1 MWKVISNIILR
12 NRILIICILSVI
24 TAFLGYNA
32 TKVQLQYEFNK
43 LLPSNDPSFLAY
55 ENFKTHFGHDGMMV
69 VIATNE
75 ADFYTKEKFNAWLQM
90 GDSLKNIRVPIKDGN
105 NVILEKVVDSIFSE
119 GHLYNII
126 KNKENFKFS
135 LEQIVQNYPL
145 SESEVDSVKNV
156 IKSLNFYENIVYR
169 DSSNLHLMMLFLNKE
184 IFNSN
189 NRGTLIDDIY
199 DLAMSY
205 DNYFSNLRFS
215 GLPFIRSVTMF
226 KVKSELGLFVILA
239 LIVTSIL
246 LFVFFRSFKV
256 VFISLVVVI
265 VGVVWS
271 MGVISLFGYEITALT
286 GLIPPLIIVIGIPNC
301 VYLINKYQQEF
312 KNHGNKIKALDRVI
326 QKVGNATFLTNA
338 TTAMGFGTFVFT
350 HSDIMKEFGV
360 VASINIIC
368 MFFISICLVPIIYSF
383 LPPPKTKHTSH
394 LDRKWMFSAVDSLV
408 YFSTKKRKQVYIFT
422 GILLL
427 VGLYGMSWMHT
438 TGNIVDD
445 LPKSDQVV
453 KDLKYFEKELNGVM
467 PFEIVLTYNDT
478 IYESF
483 SNISK
488 IQKLQN
494 ELKKEKYLSKS
505 LSIVDAMKFVSQS
518 YANGKKSKY
527 DLDFS
532 KSKDQKYF
540 SRVIKSKYFK
550 NTFLNKS
557 GDNSNGFVGSFLDS
571 SHQMTRITLQIAD
584 IGTAA
589 MDSLIN
595 RINSTIDSIV
605 NPETYS
611 YQSAIE
617 KDSLFHFYLTN
628 NKVKFRVQQVLTDG
642 EITKLNTFPE
652 NIKAIDSLYGMDI
665 FNSTLT
671 KTVSDLH
678 VKSDITGTG
687 VLYTKGTTYL
697 VKNLF
702 ISLMLAIFV
711 IAILMSFLFK
721 SWRMVLV
728 SLLPNLIP
736 LIFTSALMGYFGIP
750 IKPST
755 ILVFSIAFGISIDD
769 TIHFLAKYRQELKT
783 KNIKESVE
791 ISIKETG
798 VSMIYTSI
806 ILFFGFS
813 IFIASN
819 FGGTQALGLL
829 VSLTLFVAMLT
840 NLVLLPS
847 LLLSLEKLILTK
859 NFKESEDYFQD
870 DQDIDWEKIE

>member
-1 MWKVISNIILR
+1 MWKLISNLILR
-12 NRILIICILSVI
+12 NRITIICVLVVI
-24 TAFLGYNA
+24 TIFLGYNA

-43 LLPSNDPSFLAY
+43 LLPSNDPTFLAY
-55 ENFKTHFGHDGMMV
+55 EDFKGNFGHDGMMV

-75 ADFYTKEKFNAWLQM
+75 ADFYSERKFNAWLQM
-90 GDSLKNIRVPIKDGN
+90 GDSLKNLKVKVVEDDQIKMEN
-105 NVILEKVVDSIFSE
+105 VVDSIFSE

-126 KNKENFKFS
+126 KNKQEFKFS
-135 LEQIVQNYPL
+135 LEEIIQHYPL
-145 SESEVDSVKNV
+145 NSKEVDSIENV
-156 IKSLNFYENIVYR
+156 IKNLKFYEDIVYR
-169 DSSNLHLMMLFLNKE
+169 DSSNLHLMMLFLNKD

-205 DNYFSNLRFS
+205 DQYFSNLRFS

-226 KVKSELGLFVILA
+226 KVKSELGLFVFLA

-246 LFVFFRSFKV
+246 LFLFFRSYKV
-256 VFISLVVVI
+256 VFISLIVVI

-301 VYLINKYQQEF
+301 VYLINKYQQEY

-383 LPPPKTKHTSH
+383 LSPPKSKHTKH
-394 LDRKWMFSAVDSLV
+394 LDRRWMFKFVDYLV
-408 YFSTKKRKQVYIFT
+408 FFTTKRRKQVYIVT

-427 VGLYGMSWMHT
+427 IGLYGMTWMHT

-478 IYESF
+478 VYESF

-488 IQKLQN
+488 IQKLQL
-494 ELKKEKYLSKS
+494 ELKKEQYLSKS
-505 LSIVDAMKFVSQS
+505 LSIVDAMKFISQS
-518 YANGKKSKY
+518 YANGKSSKY
-527 DLDFS
+527 NLDFS

-550 NTFLNKS
+550 NTFVNNNE
-557 GDNSNGFVGSFLDS
+557 GTNNGFVGSFLDS
-571 SHQMTRITLQIAD
+571 THHKTRITLQIAD
-584 IGTAA
+584 IGTSA

-595 RINSTIDSIV
+595 RINNTIESVV
-605 NPETYS
+605 NPETNS
-611 YQSAIE
+611 FKDAIE
-617 KDSLFHFYLTN
+617 NDSLFYFYSEN
-628 NKVKFRVQQVLTDG
+628 NKVKFRVQQVLTNG
-642 EITKLNTFPE
+642 ELTKLNDFPSSFS
-652 NIKAIDSLYGMDI
+652 AIDSIYGVEKFHESI
-665 FNSTLT
+665 KST
-671 KTVSDLH
+671 VEQMH

-702 ISLMLAIFV
+702 ISLIIAIFV

-783 KNIKESVE
+783 KNIKDSVE

-847 LLLSLEKLILTK
+847 LLLSLEKLIVTK
-859 NFKESEDYFQD
+859 TFKESEDYFQD
-870 DQDIDWEKIE
+870 DQDIDWKKL

>member
-1 MWKVISNIILR
+1 MWKLISNLILR
-12 NRILIICILSVI
+12 NRITIICVLVVI
-24 TAFLGYNA
+24 TFFLGYNA

-43 LLPSNDPSFLAY
+43 LLPSNDPTFLAY
-55 ENFKTHFGHDGMMV
+55 EDFKGNFGHDGMMV

-75 ADFYTKEKFNAWLQM
+75 ADFYSERKFNAWLQM
-90 GDSLKNIRVPIKDGN
+90 GDSLKNLKVKVVEDDQTKMEN
-105 NVILEKVVDSIFSE
+105 VVDSIFSE

-126 KNKENFKFS
+126 KNKEEFKFS
-135 LEQIVQNYPL
+135 LEEIIQHYPL
-145 SESEVDSVKNV
+145 NSKEVDSIENV
-156 IKSLNFYENIVYR
+156 IKNLKFYEDIVYR
-169 DSSNLHLMMLFLNKE
+169 DSSNLHLMMLFLNKD

-205 DNYFSNLRFS
+205 DQYFSNLRFS

-226 KVKSELGLFVILA
+226 KVKSELGLFVFLA

-246 LFVFFRSFKV
+246 LFLFFRSYKV
-256 VFISLVVVI
+256 VFISLIVVI

-301 VYLINKYQQEF
+301 VYLINKYQQEY

-383 LPPPKTKHTSH
+383 LSPPKSKHTKH
-394 LDRKWMFSAVDSLV
+394 LDRKWMFKSVDYLV
-408 YFSTKKRKQVYIFT
+408 YFTTKKRKQVYIIT

-427 VGLYGMSWMHT
+427 IGLYGMTWMHT

-478 IYESF
+478 VYESF

-488 IQKLQN
+488 IQKLQL
-494 ELKKEKYLSKS
+494 ELKKEQYLSKS
-505 LSIVDAMKFVSQS
+505 LSIVDAMKFISQS
-518 YANGKKSKY
+518 YANGKSSKY
-527 DLDFS
+527 NLDFS

-550 NTFLNKS
+550 NTFVNNDE
-557 GDNSNGFVGSFLDS
+557 GNNNGFVGTFLDS
-571 SHQMTRITLQIAD
+571 THHKTRITLQIAD

-589 MDSLIN
+589 MDSLIT
-595 RINSTIDSIV
+595 RINNTIESVV
-605 NPETYS
+605 NPETNS
-611 YQSAIE
+611 LKDAIE
-617 KDSLFHFYLTN
+617 NDSIFYFYSEN
-628 NKVKFRVQQVLTDG
+628 NKVKFRVQQVLTNG
-642 EITKLNTFPE
+642 ELTKLNEFPSSFS
-652 NIKAIDSLYGMDI
+652 AIDSIYGVEKFHESI
-665 FNSTLT
+665 KST
-671 KTVSDLH
+671 VEHMH

-702 ISLMLAIFV
+702 ISLIIAIFV

-783 KNIKESVE
+783 KNIKDSVE

-847 LLLSLEKLILTK
+847 LLLSLEKLIVTK
-859 NFKESEDYFQD
+859 TFKESEDYFQD
-870 DQDIDWEKIE
+870 DQDIDWKKL

>member
-1 MWKVISNIILR
+1 MWQIISKIILR
-12 NRILIICILSVI
+12 NRILIICLLSVI
-24 TAFLGYNA
+24 TVFLGFYA
-32 TKVQLQYEFNK
+32 RKIQLQYEFNK
-43 LLPSNDPSFLAY
+43 LLPSNDPTFLAY
-55 ENFKTHFGHDGMMV
+55 ENFKSHFGHDGMMV

-75 ADFYTKEKFNAWLQM
+75 PDFYSEKKFNAWLEM
-90 GDSLKNIRVPIKDGN
+90 GDSLKNIKVEIKDSDN
-105 NVILEKVVDSIFSE
+105 KFASKYVVDSIFSE

-126 KNKENFKFS
+126 KKKKEFKFK
-135 LEQIVQNYPL
+135 LEEIIKQRPL
-145 SESEVDSVKNV
+145 SSQQVDSVENV
-156 IKSLNFYENIVYR
+156 IKNLKFYEDIIYK
-169 DSSNLHLMMLFLNKE
+169 DSSHLHLMMLFLNKD

-205 DNYFSNLRFS
+205 NDHFSNMKFS

-226 KVKSELGLFVILA
+226 KVKSELILFVFLA
-239 LIVTSIL
+239 LLVTSIL
-246 LFVFFRSFKV
+246 LFLFFKSFKV
-256 VFISLVVVI
+256 VFISIVVVI

-271 MGVISLFGYEITALT
+271 MGIITLFGYEITALT

-383 LPPPKTKHTSH
+383 LAPPKSKHTKH
-394 LDRKWMFSAVDSLV
+394 LDRKWMFNAVDYLV
-408 YFSTKKRKQVYIFT
+408 FFATKKRKQVYLIT
-422 GILLL
+422 SLLFVL
-427 VGLYGMSWMHT
+427 GLIGMSLMHT

-467 PFEIVLTYNDT
+467 PFEIVLTFNDT
-478 IYESF
+478 VYENF

-488 IQKLQN
+488 IQKLQE
-494 ELKKEKYLSKS
+494 ELKNEKYLSKS
-505 LSIVDAMKFVSQS
+505 LSIVDAMKFISQS
-518 YANGKKSKY
+518 YADGKVSKY
-527 DLDFS
+527 NLDFS

-550 NTFLNKS
+550 NTFTNL
-557 GDNSNGFVGSFLDS
+557 DHENSKGFVGSFLDS
-571 SHQMTRITLQIAD
+571 SHHITRITLQIAD
-584 IGTAA
+584 IGTSA
-589 MDSLIN
+589 MDSLIE
-595 RINSTIDSIV
+595 RINNTINTIV
-605 NPETYS
+605 NPENNLFEK
-611 YQSAIE
+611 AI
-617 KDSLFHFYLTN
+617 KNDSLYYFYNNN
-628 NKVKFRVQQVLTDG
+628 NKIRYLVQERLTDG
-642 EITKLNTFPE
+642 DITKLSHFPSSYSE
-652 NIKAIDSLYGMDI
+652 IDSIYGMENFI
-665 FNSTLT
+665 SELTST
-671 KTVSDLH
+671 
-678 VKSDITGTG
+678 VKKLNVKADITGTG

-813 IFIASN
+813 IFVASN

-847 LLLSLEKLILTK
+847 LLLSLEKLIVTK

-870 DQDIDWEKIE
+870 DQDIDWKKL

>member
-1 MWKVISNIILR
+1 MWKLISNLILR
-12 NRILIICILSVI
+12 NRITIICVLVVMTI
-24 TAFLGYNA
+24 FLGYNA

-43 LLPSNDPSFLAY
+43 LLPSNDPTFLAY
-55 ENFKTHFGHDGMMV
+55 EDFKGNFGHDGMMV

-75 ADFYTKEKFNAWLQM
+75 ADFYSERKFNAWLQM
-90 GDSLKNIRVPIKDGN
+90 GDSLKNLKVKVVEDDQTKMEN
-105 NVILEKVVDSIFSE
+105 VVDSIFSE

-126 KNKENFKFS
+126 KNKEEFKFS
-135 LEQIVQNYPL
+135 LEEIIQHYPL
-145 SESEVDSVKNV
+145 NSKEVDSIENV
-156 IKSLNFYENIVYR
+156 IKNLKFYEDIVYR
-169 DSSNLHLMMLFLNKE
+169 DSSNLHLMMLFLNKD

-205 DNYFSNLRFS
+205 DQYFSNLRFS

-226 KVKSELGLFVILA
+226 KVKSELGLFVFLA

-246 LFVFFRSFKV
+246 LFLFFRSYKV
-256 VFISLVVVI
+256 VFISLIVVI

-301 VYLINKYQQEF
+301 VYLINKYQQEY

-383 LPPPKTKHTSH
+383 LSPPKSKHTKH
-394 LDRKWMFSAVDSLV
+394 LDRKWMFKSVDYLV
-408 YFSTKKRKQVYIFT
+408 YFTTKKRKQVYIIT

-427 VGLYGMSWMHT
+427 IGLYGMTWMHT

-478 IYESF
+478 VYESF

-488 IQKLQN
+488 IQKLQL
-494 ELKKEKYLSKS
+494 ELKKEQYLSKS
-505 LSIVDAMKFVSQS
+505 LSIVDAMKFISQS
-518 YANGKKSKY
+518 YANGKSSKY
-527 DLDFS
+527 NLDFS

-550 NTFLNKS
+550 NTFVNNDE
-557 GDNSNGFVGSFLDS
+557 GNNNGFVGTFLDS
-571 SHQMTRITLQIAD
+571 THHKTRITLQIAD

-589 MDSLIN
+589 MDSLIT
-595 RINSTIDSIV
+595 RINNTIESVV
-605 NPETYS
+605 NPETNS
-611 YQSAIE
+611 LKDAIE
-617 KDSLFHFYLTN
+617 NDSIFYFYSEN
-628 NKVKFRVQQVLTDG
+628 NKVKFRVQQVLTNG
-642 EITKLNTFPE
+642 ELTKLNEFPSSFS
-652 NIKAIDSLYGMDI
+652 AIDSIYGVEKFHESI
-665 FNSTLT
+665 KST
-671 KTVSDLH
+671 VEHMH

-702 ISLMLAIFV
+702 ISLIIAIFV

-783 KNIKESVE
+783 KNIKDSVE

-847 LLLSLEKLILTK
+847 LLLSLEKLIVTK
-859 NFKESEDYFQD
+859 TFKESEDYFQD
-870 DQDIDWEKIE
+870 DQDIDWKKL

>member
-1 MWKVISNIILR
+1 MWKLISNLILR
-12 NRILIICILSVI
+12 NRITIICVLVVI
-24 TAFLGYNA
+24 TIFLGYNA

-43 LLPSNDPSFLAY
+43 LLPSNDPTFLAY
-55 ENFKTHFGHDGMMV
+55 EDFKGNFGHDGMMV

-75 ADFYTKEKFNAWLQM
+75 ADFYSKRKFNAWLQM
-90 GDSLKNIRVPIKDGN
+90 GDSLKNLKVKVVEDDQIKMEN
-105 NVILEKVVDSIFSE
+105 VVDSIFSE

-126 KNKENFKFS
+126 KNKEEFKFS
-135 LEQIVQNYPL
+135 LEEIIQHYPL
-145 SESEVDSVKNV
+145 NSKEVDSIENV
-156 IKSLNFYENIVYR
+156 IKNLKFYEDIVYR
-169 DSSNLHLMMLFLNKE
+169 DSSNLHLMMLFLNKD

-205 DNYFSNLRFS
+205 DQYFSNLRFS

-226 KVKSELGLFVILA
+226 KVKSELGLFVFLA

-246 LFVFFRSFKV
+246 LFLFFRSYKV
-256 VFISLVVVI
+256 VFISLIVVI

-301 VYLINKYQQEF
+301 VYLINKYQQEY

-383 LPPPKTKHTSH
+383 LSPPKSKHTKH
-394 LDRKWMFSAVDSLV
+394 LDRKWMFKSVDYLV
-408 YFSTKKRKQVYIFT
+408 YFTTKKRKQVYIIT

-427 VGLYGMSWMHT
+427 IGLYGMTWMHT

-478 IYESF
+478 VYESF

-488 IQKLQN
+488 IQKLQL
-494 ELKKEKYLSKS
+494 ELKKEQYLSKS
-505 LSIVDAMKFVSQS
+505 LSIVDAMKFISQS
-518 YANGKKSKY
+518 YANGKSSKY
-527 DLDFS
+527 NLDFS

-550 NTFLNKS
+550 NTFVNNDE
-557 GDNSNGFVGSFLDS
+557 GNNNGFVGTFLDS
-571 SHQMTRITLQIAD
+571 THHKTRITLQIAD

-589 MDSLIN
+589 MDSLIT
-595 RINSTIDSIV
+595 RINNTIESVV
-605 NPETYS
+605 NPETNS
-611 YQSAIE
+611 LKDAIE
-617 KDSLFHFYLTN
+617 NDSIFYFYSEN
-628 NKVKFRVQQVLTDG
+628 NKVKFRVQQVLTNG
-642 EITKLNTFPE
+642 ELTKLNEFPSSFS
-652 NIKAIDSLYGMDI
+652 AIDSIYGVEKFHESI
-665 FNSTLT
+665 KST
-671 KTVSDLH
+671 VEHMH

-702 ISLMLAIFV
+702 ISLIIAIFV

-783 KNIKESVE
+783 KNIKDSVE

-847 LLLSLEKLILTK
+847 LLLSLEKLIVTK
-859 NFKESEDYFQD
+859 TFKESEDYFQD
-870 DQDIDWEKIE
+870 DQDIDWKKL

>member
-1 MWKVISNIILR
+1 MWKIISNLILR
-12 NRILIICILSVI
+12 NRILIICILSVL
-24 TAFLGYNA
+24 TGFLGYHA
-32 TKVQLQYEFNK
+32 TKIQLQYEFNK
-43 LLPSNDPSFLAY
+43 LLPSNDPTFLAY

-75 ADFYTKEKFNAWLQM
+75 SDFYTEEKFNAWLQM
-90 GDSLKNIRVPIKDGN
+90 GDSLKNIKVKIKDGDN
-105 NVILEKVVDSIFSE
+105 FKMKRVVDSIFSE

-126 KNKENFKFS
+126 KNKKESKFK
-135 LEQIVQNYPL
+135 LEEIVKNYPL
-145 SESEVDSVKNV
+145 TPNEVDSVENV
-156 IKSLNFYENIVYR
+156 IKNLKFYENIVYR
-169 DSSNLHLMMLFLNKE
+169 DSSHLHLMMLFLNKD

-205 DNYFSNLRFS
+205 NNHFSNLKFS

-226 KVKSELGLFVILA
+226 KVKSELGLFVFLA

-246 LFVFFRSFKV
+246 LFLFFRSFKV
-256 VFISLVVVI
+256 VLISIVVVV

-301 VYLINKYQQEF
+301 IYLINKYQQEF

-360 VASINIIC
+360 VASINILC

-383 LPPPKTKHTSH
+383 LAPPKSKHTKH

-408 YFSTKKRKQVYIFT
+408 YLATKKRKQVYLFT
-422 GILLL
+422 AILLL

-467 PFEIVLTYNDT
+467 PFEIMLTFKDT
-478 IYESF
+478 VYENF

-488 IQKLQN
+488 IQQLQKR
-494 ELKKEKYLSKS
+494 LKREKYLSKS
-505 LSIVDAMKFVSQS
+505 LSIVDAMKFISQS
-518 YANGKKSKY
+518 YANGKLSKFN
-527 DLDFS
+527 LDFS
-532 KSKDQKYF
+532 KSKDQRYF

-550 NTFLNKS
+550 NTFI
-557 GDNSNGFVGSFLDS
+557 GVDHDNSNGFVGSFLDS
-571 SHQMTRITLQIAD
+571 THHITRITLQIAD
-584 IGTAA
+584 IGTSA
-589 MDSLIN
+589 MDSLIE
-595 RINSTIDSIV
+595 RINQAIDSVV
-605 NPETYS
+605 NPES
-611 YQSAIE
+611 RSFNLAIQ
-617 KDSLFHFYLTN
+617 KDSLYQFYSTNNKIRFRVQEYLTN
-628 NKVKFRVQQVLTDG
+628 GD
-642 EITKLNTFPE
+642 ITKLNDFPSS
-652 NIKAIDSLYGMDI
+652 IDQIDSVYGI
-665 FNSTLT
+665 EQFNNAII
-671 KTVSDLH
+671 KNVDNVH
-678 VKSDITGTG
+678 VKADITGTG

-702 ISLMLAIFV
+702 ISLILAIFV

-783 KNIKESVE
+783 KKIKDSVE

-847 LLLSLEKLILTK
+847 LLLSLEKLIVTK
-859 NFKESEDYFQD
+859 TFKESEDYFQD
-870 DQDIDWEKIE
+870 DQDIDWKKL